1 MMRRS
6 QQGRQSAAAAAVAR
20 ASYQQ
25 RRWNMHHGKAAKD
38 TYEGRNMTRLAV
50 AGTTLVELTL
60 ETSSFMTGH
69 RTGVKT

>member
-1 MMRRS
+1 
-6 QQGRQSAAAAAVAR
+6 
-20 ASYQQ
+20 
-25 RRWNMHHGKAAKD
+25 MHHGKAAKD